1 MFYDALIDLGVN
13 KTKAKT
19 MYFAVYLFGPHW
31 VELVPGENCGENCVK
46 MLSVNGRIWEGDNY
60 SNEKSKIIIKKMKDQ
75 LEANPDLS
83 IEDIERSAKEI
94 RPDYF
99 FFKHG
104 NKYTPT
110 GARDYNIN
118 SFL

>member
-1 MFYDALIDLGVN
+1 
-13 KTKAKT
+13 
-19 MYFAVYLFGPHW
+19 
-31 VELVPGENCGENCVK
+31 
-46 MLSVNGRIWEGDNY
+46 
-60 SNEKSKIIIKKMKDQ
+60 MKDQ